1 MSGSRWQI
9 VGAGAMCGMRTTS
22 GPAFLAAYARKHERE
37 IPDDSLLR
45 WLAMP
50 PVPFLLKAVAAGELA
65 GDKLPMIPARIEP
78 VGLVARLFSGA
89 LVGAGLSILQKR
101 SRLGGALLG
110 GAAAVGAAYAV
121 YHARRAL
128 SEGKGIPDPLV
139 AVAEDALVL
148 GLGFDVFEV
157 E

>member
-1 MSGSRWQI
+1 MSNSRWQI
-9 VGAGAMCGMRTTS
+9 LGAGAICGMRTTS
-22 GPAFLAAYARKHERE
+22 GPAFLAAYAQRNKAQ

-45 WLAMP
+45 WLATP
-50 PVPFLLKAVAAGELA
+50 PVPALLKAVAASELA
-65 GDKLPMIPARIEP
+65 ADKLPVIPARIEP

-89 LVGAGLSILQKR
+89 LVGAGLSMLQNR
-101 SRLGGALLG
+101 SRLVGALLG

-121 YHARRAL
+121 YHVRREL
-128 SEGKGIPDPLV
+128 REGKGLPDPLV

-148 GLGFDVFEV
+148 GLGFGVFEV